1 MNSVEGVISI
11 IISDREGLIIASE
24 SRGDAG
30 DESVL
35 GAIAATVDSFID
47 RIKGEFSGETTFF
60 NITTIGDKKFAYC
73 SMGLKAILLTI
84 SDLSASDTELRV
96 YSEHIAGK
104 IELVLEGNENVSL
117 EIPTILGVLAKS
129 RDGKIPSGEFS
140 IKLILTGDY
149 KVGKTSLNL
158 RFVEN
163 LFNESYHSTVGVD
176 ISQKVLSLS
185 DDTKINFAIWD
196 IGGQIMQMAPYRK
209 RFYGGANAAFIVVDR
224 TRQNSL
230 KSIDV
235 WYNDI
240 KKYVSKDV
248 NIILVGNKSDLA
260 EDVIISE
267 EDIKNIADENGFHY
281 ILTSAK
287 TGENVKD
294 SFLYIAYK
302 FLESV

>member
-176 ISQKVLSLS
+176 ISKKVLSLIHV
-185 DDTKINFAIWD
+185 K
-196 IGGQIMQMAPYRK
+196 
-209 RFYGGANAAFIVVDR
+209 FIYDLV
-224 TRQNSL
+224 
-230 KSIDV
+230 SI
-235 WYNDI
+235 
-240 KKYVSKDV
+240 
-248 NIILVGNKSDLA
+248 
-260 EDVIISE
+260 
-267 EDIKNIADENGFHY
+267 
-281 ILTSAK
+281 
-287 TGENVKD
+287 
-294 SFLYIAYK
+294 
-302 FLESV
+302 